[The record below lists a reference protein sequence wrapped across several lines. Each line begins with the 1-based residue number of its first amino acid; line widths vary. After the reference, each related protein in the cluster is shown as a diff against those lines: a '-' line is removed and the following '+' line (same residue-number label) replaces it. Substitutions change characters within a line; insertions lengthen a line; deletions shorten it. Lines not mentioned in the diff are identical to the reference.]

1 MQRRKQEHLLPE
13 GALVTHEAASLHPV
27 LTELLASELKIYC
40 PVPLVI
46 HPAGAEKLDACGVRW
61 SVEQELCAPGSRATR
76 MNVGL
81 CVAAGSPFVT
91 EEAAMAA
98 TCYFYFGLLKDDYL
112 ESRSHDPGYLAIQA
126 AEANRVLLEPRSAP
140 VPDCKWLTALR
151 SLADMFESL
160 MTPEQMT
167 VWRSEHMAWVIGE
180 LWKFSLQRREAP
192 PPPGEYLRMR
202 WYKGGI
208 GTIAALAALDTGY
221 ALSAEEFRDPLVSA
235 FTRAVGYSCL
245 LINDLISLEKES
257 PLGQSGLNIVSVVS
271 RHADGPIAALA
282 EVWKLWERMIC
293 LMLRLQGQLLNDPRP
308 AVARYA
314 TEFPHWIPATLHWT
328 TTSARYL
335 QLPGTPGGP
344 GARIAPQT
352 VTMTD
357 TPTLWDPDDLT
368 PPPYPEI
375 AWWWN
380 QLAD

>member
-1 MQRRKQEHLLPE
+1 M
-13 GALVTHEAASLHPV
+13 THESSFAAPG
-27 LTELLASELKIYC
+27 LTELLASELKILLSR
-40 PVPLVI
+40 PASGP
-46 HPAGAEKLDACGVRW
+46 PEAGAEKLDACGVRW

-98 TCYFYFGLLKDDYL
+98 TCYFYSGLLKDDYL

-245 LINDLISLEKES
+245 LINDLISLAKES

-314 TEFPHWIPATLHWT
+314 TEFLIGSPPHFTGPRPAPATCNCP
-328 TTSARYL
+328 ARPAV
-335 QLPGTPGGP
+335 QVPGSP
-344 GARIAPQT
+344 RRR
-352 VTMTD
+352 
-357 TPTLWDPDDLT
+357 
-368 PPPYPEI
+368 
-375 AWWWN
+375 
-380 QLAD
+380 